1 MATEL
6 ATITPEVLKIGDNN
20 YIKDRAPNFRLFFR
34 QLKNLLSEN
43 VLRDNQLVS
52 PTEQL
57 TLDSTTAP
65 DTSNLSSIIHSTT
78 ESKKRPN
85 SLSIITSSPTKVRPT
100 SSLREQDSPHTPD
113 QPTIPKNPD
122 DTGDSVESIDE
133 DNTKQMMKI
142 FIDTILDH
150 LEPDFGQIMWP
161 SYAQKCQLY
170 ISGFS
175 PTSVICLSVDTND

>member
-1 MATEL
+1 MAL
-6 ATITPEVLKIGDNN
+6 
-20 YIKDRAPNFRLFFR
+20 
-34 QLKNLLSEN
+34 
-43 VLRDNQLVS
+43 
-52 PTEQL
+52 
-57 TLDSTTAP
+57 
-65 DTSNLSSIIHSTT
+65 DTSNLPSIIHSTT

-100 SSLREQDSPHTPD
+100 SSLREQDMPHTPD

-122 DTGDSVESIDE
+122 DTGESLESIDE
-133 DNTKQMMKI
+133 DNTKQMMKT

-170 ISGFS
+170 ISGFRQF
-175 PTSVICLSVDTND
+175 L